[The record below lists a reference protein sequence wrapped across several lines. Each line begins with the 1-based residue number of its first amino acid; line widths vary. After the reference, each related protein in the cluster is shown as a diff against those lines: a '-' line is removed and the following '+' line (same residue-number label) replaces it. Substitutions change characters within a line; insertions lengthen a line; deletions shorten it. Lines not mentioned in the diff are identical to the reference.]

1 MGWRGG
7 DGAGPA
13 EGPQPGRGYAGGA
26 GRRGHAGRPR
36 PVATGVAVLEGQQLV
51 YSFQPL
57 GMIVPCVFGQVLR
70 FV

>member
-26 GRRGHAGRPR
+26 GRRGHAGGSR
-36 PVATGVAVLEGQQLV
+36 PVAIGVAVLEG
-51 YSFQPL
+51 
-57 GMIVPCVFGQVLR
+57 
-70 FV
+70 

>member
-26 GRRGHAGRPR
+26 GRRGHAGRSR
-36 PVATGVAVLEGQQLV
+36 PVAVGVAVLEG
-51 YSFQPL
+51 
-57 GMIVPCVFGQVLR
+57 
-70 FV
+70 